1 MNRPRYTDALGER
14 LLATVRDAY
23 ADADPAPPSLAERSG
38 SALDL
43 RALTIRQPWL
53 DAIITD
59 DTDPKRTEN
68 RTTRT
73 HRRGLV
79 LLHAGKSYDRH
90 AADQPVLRRWMMRTG
105 AFRFESQLGSILGL
119 AQITD
124 CHEAAGCCAPWG
136 EPGPGVFH
144 YTLDR
149 VRRLPEPVPC
159 KGALGFWR
167 PPQDVLDAAAG
178 QLAGAS

>member
-1 MNRPRYTDALGER
+1 MIASRYPDATDEL
-14 LLATVRDAY
+14 LLALV
-23 ADADPAPPSLAERSG
+23 ADAIDAVDPVPPELVKRTK

-79 LLHAGKSYDRH
+79 LLHAGKSYDLH
-90 AADQPVLRRWMMRTG
+90 AVERPVMGRWMARTG
-105 AFRFESQLGSILGL
+105 AFRLRAPLGAILGL

-124 CHEAAGCCAPWG
+124 CHEADGCCAPWG

-149 VRRLPEPVPC
+149 VRRLPQPVPC
-159 KGALGFWR
+159 RGALGFWR
-167 PPQDVLDAAAG
+167 PPQDVLDAVIG
-178 QLAGAS
+178 QLGGAS

>member
-1 MNRPRYTDALGER
+1 MNRPRYTDALAAR

-23 ADADPAPPSLAERSG
+23 ADADPVPPGLVERSG
-38 SALDL
+38 AALDL
-43 RALTIRQPWL
+43 RALTVRQPWL
-53 DAIITD
+53 DAIVLD

-68 RTTRT
+68 RATRT

-79 LLHAGKSYDRH
+79 LLHAGMSYDRH
-90 AADQPVLRRWMMRTG
+90 AVERPVMGRWMARTG
-105 AFRFESQLGSILGL
+105 AFRLRAQFGAILGL

-124 CHEAAGCCAPWG
+124 CHEADGCCGPWG
-136 EPGPGVFH
+136 ETGPGVFH

-149 VRRLPEPVPC
+149 VRRLPAPVPC

-167 PPQDVLDAAAG
+167 PAPDVLAAVLK
-178 QLAGAS
+178 QLGGAS